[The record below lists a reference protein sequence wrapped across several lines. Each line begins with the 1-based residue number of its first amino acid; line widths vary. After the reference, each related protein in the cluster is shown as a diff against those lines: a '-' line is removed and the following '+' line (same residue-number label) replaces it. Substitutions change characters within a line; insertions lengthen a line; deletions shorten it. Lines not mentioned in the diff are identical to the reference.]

1 MLETQR
7 NALQYIS
14 YLLFSCFSGGMS
26 GKPGFAAMAA
36 PVISGMMSGHS
47 GNPTGS
53 IPGQPH
59 GQGYGS
65 SSHHR

>member
-1 MLETQR
+1 
-7 NALQYIS
+7 
-14 YLLFSCFSGGMS
+14 MS
-26 GKPGFAAMAA
+26 GKSGLAAMAA
-36 PVISGMMSGHS
+36 PVISGMMSGNS